1 MSDIIIH
8 PSTELV
14 KQTVSNVPAL
24 PTKYKLRSM
33 VVAPKGFLLLSADL
47 SQAETWVVAWLAR
60 EENMKTFL
68 LNSDIHTETACALFN
83 KAFAD
88 IIVEERYIGKQNNH
102 ANSYGMG
109 PDRQAQVIN
118 KRSDQPPYVTVTVAQ
133 CKVYQREWHTLYP
146 NVRQVYH
153 AEVVNQLD
161 KNMTLITPYGR
172 RRVFFN
178 QWGNE
183 LFKQAYA
190 HIPQS
195 TVSDHFH
202 GAVQPELGIEGGLK
216 KVART
221 ICTDEIKLINDS
233 HDSLMLEVPR
243 EVAYEVGERVRAC
256 LRRPV
261 VINGE
266 EVTIPVDVEIGERWG
281 ELEKVKEKK

>member
-1 MSDIIIH
+1 MSSSSLI
-8 PSTELV
+8 
-14 KQTVSNVPAL
+14 TVSQSKELAL
-24 PTKYKLRSM
+24 LPKKYKLRSM
-33 VVAPKGFLLLSADL
+33 VVAPKDYLLVSADL
-47 SQAETWVVAWLAR
+47 SQAETWVVAWLAQ
-60 EENMKTFL
+60 EENMKNFL

-83 KAFAD
+83 KEFSN
-88 IIVEERYIGKQNNH
+88 IIIEERYIGKQNNH

-133 CKVYQREWHTLYP
+133 CKTYQRDWHALYP

-153 AEVVNQLD
+153 AGIVNQLG

-172 RRVFFN
+172 RRVFFG

-202 GAVQPELGIEGGLK
+202 GAIQPELGIEGGLK
-216 KVART
+216 LVAKT
-221 ICTDEIKLINDS
+221 VCTHEIKLINDS
-233 HDSLMLEVPR
+233 HDSCMLEVPKSI
-243 EVAYEVGERVRAC
+243 AGEVGELVRNC
-256 LRRPV
+256 LFRPV
-261 VINGE
+261 IINGE
-266 EVTIPVDVEIGERWG
+266 EVRIPVDVEIGERWG
-281 ELEKVKEKK
+281 NLEKVAKK